1 MKTSGYIFLL
11 IILVLIAGG
20 LYSFSNQDFLNI
32 ENNNI
37 TGDNQEQTEVVGGE
51 GEIVMPETVEGWINY
66 KNEEYGFSLQYPTD
80 WEAQESLRPNDLDA
94 LHEIDF
100 HEKEYDMVRSNVSV
114 QIFDNSDRESMEDW
128 WGELMAQAD
137 KEKAEC
143 VAEYADTAPCLT
155 LKDLIEEEEWS
166 TLHSVPVKVIQ
177 KFQFDSSGE
186 CNYFVY
192 NTFKYKVCYNKINPN
207 DPNFEEHKKTTDKIW
222 STFIFNNMLG
232 SGPTPAPGD
241 LGFEQYVPGEWQS
254 KDDVK
259 SIMILNEDGT
269 MKDVYDGEDMNTGI
283 WKTEGY
289 KLKTTIDG
297 EDYEYTVVFA
307 GSERLELTYLPRG
320 NTLNF
325 IRK

>member
-1 MKTSGYIFLL
+1 M
-11 IILVLIAGG
+11 
-20 LYSFSNQDFLNI
+20 
-32 ENNNI
+32 
-37 TGDNQEQTEVVGGE
+37 
-51 GEIVMPETVEGWINY
+51 ET
-66 KNEEYGFSLQYPTD
+66 KNESF
-80 WEAQESLRPNDLDA
+80 AR
-94 LHEIDF
+94 
-100 HEKEYDMVRSNVSV
+100 
-114 QIFDNSDRESMEDW
+114 
-128 WGELMAQAD
+128 
-137 KEKAEC
+137 
-143 VAEYADTAPCLT
+143 T
-155 LKDLIEEEEWS
+155 LK
-166 TLHSVPVKVIQ
+166 K
-177 KFQFDSSGE
+177 K
-186 CNYFVY
+186 
-192 NTFKYKVCYNKINPN
+192 KNPH